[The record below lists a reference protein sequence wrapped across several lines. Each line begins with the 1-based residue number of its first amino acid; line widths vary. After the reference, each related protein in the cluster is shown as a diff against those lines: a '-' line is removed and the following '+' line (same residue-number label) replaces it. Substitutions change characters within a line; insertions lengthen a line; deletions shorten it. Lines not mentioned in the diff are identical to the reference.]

1 VVGQQAVAVQP
12 GRVAL
17 ARQAQGAK
25 EGPVVVVGEE
35 DGGAVVA
42 PVEGV
47 VDQAV
52 GDGTRLAPDS
62 RILTRPPGPVKE
74 TMH

>member
-1 VVGQQAVAVQP
+1 MVGQQAVAVQP

-42 PVEGV
+42 PAEGM

-52 GDGTRLAPDS
+52 GDGTRLARDS
-62 RILTRPPGPVKE
+62 RFLTRRPDPVKD
-74 TMH
+74 TMN